1 MRATQILRT
10 EHRVIE
16 QVLSCLEAMADRA
29 CFCGAVDGESA
40 RAAIDFFRNFADE
53 CHHAKE
59 ESHLFAMM
67 EERGFSSAG
76 GPTAVMRSEH
86 RLGRQHLHVM
96 EENLEL
102 AEAGDPDALTRF
114 VDAAW
119 EYVTLLREHIL
130 KEDNCLFPM
139 ADRFL
144 SGPDQTAL
152 LERFEAAEDGGH
164 AGKHARYV
172 ALADKLA
179 ERFGVTPAGEAPGC
193 VHGGCGIQPGS
204 S

>member
-76 GPTAVMRSEH
+76 GPTAVMRS
-86 RLGRQHLHVM
+86 
-96 EENLEL
+96 
-102 AEAGDPDALTRF
+102 